1 MKKVCDHCGGGLKIE
16 REDCFA
22 TWCAQCVRDDY
33 MLLNRVGITD
43 SNGSPII
50 YTSHSGEIS
59 LGIQINVDRM
69 KAIPPKGSKPNM
81 NGDIFPP
88 LKVEV
93 AETKTMELPHQ
104 SEPAFDF
111 DKYNSTIPG
120 WGHGYR

>member
-1 MKKVCDHCGGGLKIE
+1 MKKVCDHCGGGVEKE
-16 REDCFA
+16 
-22 TWCAQCVRDDY
+22 RDDTIVVWCKSCVDEDY
-33 MLLNRVGITD
+33 ELLNAAGLSAAGMPMTF
-43 SNGSPII
+43 NKG
-50 YTSHSGEIS
+50 YGEFS
-59 LGIQINVDRM
+59 AGMTENVKRA
-69 KAIPPKGSKPNM
+69 KSIPPKGSKPNM
-81 NGDIFPP
+81 NGDIFPS